1 MAGSFGY
8 QAETLEFRARWLKRT
23 CFRLFVRRGGRS
35 HRRDGT
41 SCRHQIA
48 DGTSREALHV
58 VRVLDQALGER
69 RKARDRISAVDG
81 IHRRYLHDEVAERIR
96 ELVLSG
102 ELEPNSR
109 VNELELAERFG
120 ISRTPLREAIKI
132 LATEGMLE
140 LLPNRGARV
149 AAVNEAEIDEM
160 LEVIAGLEANAARL
174 LAKRIT
180 DSEIADIAELHE
192 AMLEAY
198 GKRDETRYFTLNR
211 QIHEAMMRAA
221 KNATLAHS
229 SMRVFRRIQ
238 RFRYEAHKTPNNG
251 SVRLTNTRR
260 CCG

>member
-1 MAGSFGY
+1 M
-8 QAETLEFRARWLKRT
+8 T
-23 CFRLFVRRGGRS
+23 
-35 HRRDGT
+35 
-41 SCRHQIA
+41 
-48 DGTSREALHV
+48 
-58 VRVLDQALGER
+58 
-69 RKARDRISAVDG
+69 RISTIDG

-149 AAVNEAEIDEM
+149 AAINEAEIDEM

-174 LAKRIT
+174 LAGRIT
-180 DSEIADIAELHE
+180 DSEIADIAEIHE
-192 AMLEAY
+192 AMIEAY
-198 GKRDETRYFTLNR
+198 EKRDEARYFTLNR

-221 KNATLAHS
+221 RNATLAQIYAGLS
-229 SMRVFRRIQ
+229 SRIQ
-238 RFRYEAHKTPNNG
+238 RFRYAAHKTPEQWQRAIDEHEEMLRLMMTRDGEKLATLMETHILGKKEPIAAQYGAMG
-251 SVRLTNTRR
+251 SRLATRA
-260 CCG
+260 

>member
-1 MAGSFGY
+1 M
-8 QAETLEFRARWLKRT
+8 T
-23 CFRLFVRRGGRS
+23 
-35 HRRDGT
+35 
-41 SCRHQIA
+41 
-48 DGTSREALHV
+48 
-58 VRVLDQALGER
+58 
-69 RKARDRISAVDG
+69 RISAVDG

-96 ELVLSG
+96 DLIRAG

-132 LATEGMLE
+132 LATEGLLE

-149 AAVNEAEIDEM
+149 PAVNEAEIDEM

-192 AMLEAY
+192 AMLEAFER
-198 GKRDETRYFTLNR
+198 RDEARYFTLNR

-221 KNATLAHS
+221 KNATLAQLYAGLS
-229 SMRVFRRIQ
+229 SRIQ
-238 RFRYEAHKTPNNG
+238 RFRYAPHKTPEQWQRAIDEHEEML
-251 SVRLTNTRR
+251 RLMIERDGEKLAALMERHILGKKEPIAAQFGAMGPGRAT
-260 CCG
+260 